1 MNPTKYALNLS
12 IVKNMQKGLK
22 IANTMIN
29 VLIKKRPFA
38 VNYDITWQCNLRCIH
53 CYFYS
58 SAAELDLGEIHN
70 RKELSD
76 KQWINIFR
84 YHRSLGVYSASITGG
99 EPTLRMNLLHE
110 AVNTFPSVQIAT
122 NGTIKIPYFKAKK
135 QPILWVS
142 LDGPKDLHNK
152 IRGAP
157 IFNKIIDNIQD
168 DKRVFIS
175 CTVSSLNYK
184 QIEKVVKIAHDAGTS
199 GIFFLWYTGY
209 DNDPLLLKG
218 KSLKIAAEKV
228 LKVMKEYGDFIIFSK
243 KMLEYYIT
251 KSFVPHCFFR
261 KKNRIYSYYP
271 NGQQKFCVM
280 GNSPQLCK
288 NCGCIVPVAVYALK
302 KFDRE
307 TINKLRKF
315 PF

>member
-1 MNPTKYALNLS
+1 MNLTKYAPNLS
-12 IVKNMQKGLK
+12 IIENIQKGLE
-22 IANTMIN
+22 IGNRMANVI
-29 VLIKKRPFA
+29 IKKRPFA
-38 VNYDITWQCNLRCIH
+38 VNYDITWQCNLRCNH

-58 SAAELDLGEIHN
+58 SAAELELGEIN
-70 RKELSD
+70 TRKELSD
-76 KQWINIFR
+76 EQWINVFR

-99 EPTLRMNLLHE
+99 EPTLRMYLLHE
-110 AVNTFPSVQIAT
+110 AVNIFPSVQIAT

-152 IRGAP
+152 IRGAS
-157 IFNKIIDNIQD
+157 IFDKVIKNIQD

-175 CTVSSLNYK
+175 CTVSSQNYK
-184 QIEKVVKIAHDAGTS
+184 EIEKVVEIAYDADVS

-218 KSLKIAAEKV
+218 EKSKIAVGKI
-228 LKVMKEYGDFIIFSK
+228 LNVMKEYEDFIIFSK
-243 KMLEYYIT
+243 KMLELYIS
-251 KSFVPHCFFR
+251 KEFVPHCFFR
-261 KKNRIYSYYP
+261 KKNRIHSYYP

-280 GNSPQLCK
+280 GNSPKLCK
-288 NCGCIVPVAVYALK
+288 NCGCIVPVAVYALR

-307 TINKLRKF
+307 TINKLRRF